1 MKVRLAKDW
10 SFHKAGDVADVYEPM
25 AKNWIASGIAEPIS
39 PEPERRDL
47 PVERADEPVDDQVE
61 RAVRKHTARRR

>member
-25 AKNWIASGIAEPIS
+25 AKNWIASGIAEPFS
-39 PEPERRDL
+39 EPERRDL
-47 PVERADEPVDDQVE
+47 PVERADEPASEEAE
-61 RAVRKHTARRR
+61 RAIRKHTTRRR